1 MPLQREQPMTG
12 DHDEATQELLEA
24 LDVLYP
30 LPDDARRVERAGRTA
45 YVLKQWMA
53 SREAE
58 LLTMIPKAIARFQIN
73 GS

>member
-1 MPLQREQPMTG
+1 MTG
-12 DHDEATQELLEA
+12 DYDHDDALQELLDA

-30 LPDDARRVERAGRTA
+30 LPDDAQRVERAGRTA

-53 SREAE
+53 FREAE